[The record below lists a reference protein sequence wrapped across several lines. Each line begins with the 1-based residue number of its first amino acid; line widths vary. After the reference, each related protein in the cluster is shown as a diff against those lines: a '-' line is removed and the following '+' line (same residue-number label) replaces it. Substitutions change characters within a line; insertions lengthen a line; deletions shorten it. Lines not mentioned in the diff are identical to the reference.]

1 MFARQA
7 ATTIVLTGAAIVIT
21 DTALPIL
28 WEKYGVRNYDF
39 FIQAVKSAKKVF
51 DRVLSEPINN
61 PSVEEMRN
69 ACVVIL
75 EASEAQSEKI
85 LLGETMRKQLRGV
98 MVHLSM
104 RVVRTSL
111 LWLASEVAFAAR
123 QDVMNPTRNISAIH
137 LVALRRSMDMHWAE
151 RMYIPRF
158 LLKMSGREMLPW
170 DDCIRLQS
178 ELTFEE
184 SQTMYI
190 NQIVVHELIFLLFG
204 AHLFLSKN
212 KSIGRVLCAARLLLR
227 YFLFKKVSRYS
238 VRPGNMGWLHWWFNP
253 NRGRS
258 YVASVIG
265 LSLTQ
270 FGQQNY
276 VLI

>member
-39 FIQAVKSAKKVF
+39 FMQVVKNVKKEL
-51 DRVLSEPINN
+51 DRKSGSMN
-61 PSVEEMRN
+61 PTEEAMN
-69 ACVVIL
+69 KACVVIL
-75 EASEAQSEKI
+75 EDSETQSEKI

-111 LWLASEVAFAAR
+111 LWLASEVAFAAL
-123 QDVMNPTRNISAIH
+123 QDAMNPTRDISAIH

-190 NQIVVHELIFLLFG
+190 NQIVVHELIFLVFG
-204 AHLFLSKN
+204 AGAVSPKN
-212 KSIGRVLCAARLLLR
+212 KSIGRAVFAARLLLR
-227 YFLFKKVSRYS
+227 YFLFKKVSGYS
-238 VRPGNMGWLHWWFNP
+238 VRPGN
-253 NRGRS
+253 
-258 YVASVIG
+258 
-265 LSLTQ
+265 
-270 FGQQNY
+270 
-276 VLI
+276 